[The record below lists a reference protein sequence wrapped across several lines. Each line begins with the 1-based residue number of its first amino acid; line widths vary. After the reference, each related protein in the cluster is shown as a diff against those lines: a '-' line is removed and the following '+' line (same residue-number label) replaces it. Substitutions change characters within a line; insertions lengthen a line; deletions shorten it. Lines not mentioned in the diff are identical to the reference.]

1 MKKIIGFIMMW
12 TCLFS
17 LPLFSEEEAQTEG
30 TNPVISVS
38 GEKTSAAEDAVNAK
52 KSKKAAK
59 SRRAKR
65 TAAVEKA
72 EAAASEGTPP
82 VIAVSGDQSAPSE
95 AAPESAKKTRK
106 SRRAKRKESATPE
119 AADAFL
125 QGQEELDPKTGFP
138 KIKNRPFVMF
148 NEGVAFD
155 MLTRFEKQKERSN
168 FVRENYF
175 AGLYFSMQTE
185 NMKPI
190 NSMIRVAAYYPFA
203 NTFNGMA
210 QYPKQPILYAFDL
223 FVAPMIQADMWKYV
237 RLNFA
242 GGPHYK
248 YQLTDEY
255 HMNYLGLGLLA
266 GVELPLAPHWTIL
279 TDGTFAAD
287 YPNLGTNRLVQP
299 FTLAWQYNV
308 SVGMRYSRRGRNE
321 YSYIHKIQKKARV
334 SKKQAEAD
342 ATAVHVD

>member
-12 TCLFS
+12 TCLVS
-17 LPLFSEEEAQTEG
+17 VPLFSEEEAQTEG
-30 TNPVISVS
+30 ANPVINVS
-38 GEKTSAAEDAVNAK
+38 GEKNSAAEDAVSAK

-65 TAAVEKA
+65 IASVEKTD
-72 EAAASEGTPP
+72 ASS
-82 VIAVSGDQSAPSE
+82 V
-95 AAPESAKKTRK
+95 
-106 SRRAKRKESATPE
+106 E
-119 AADAFL
+119 AADASL